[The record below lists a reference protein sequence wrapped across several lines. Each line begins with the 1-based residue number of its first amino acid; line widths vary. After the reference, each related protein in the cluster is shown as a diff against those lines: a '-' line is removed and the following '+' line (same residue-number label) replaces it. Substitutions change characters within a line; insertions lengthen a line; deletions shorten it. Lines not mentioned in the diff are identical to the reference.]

1 MAALFLNCRESA
13 PFWPEKPCSQLE
25 LRLNLPWLLVQEGSE
40 VPYLFEDYCL
50 DADRRELKRG
60 SELVPVGPKVF
71 DLLLFLV
78 QNREQVVTR
87 DHLLEAVWEG
97 RIVSE
102 STLTS
107 HINAVR
113 KAIGDTG
120 REQRL
125 IRTVSRKGIR
135 FVGKIEEQ
143 ELPANGSVT
152 DSSTASERLGP
163 ILTLPDSPSIAVLPF
178 RNLSGDVEQDY
189 FADGVVEDIITALS
203 RIRWLFVIAR
213 NSSFTYKGRT
223 VDEKQ
228 VGRELGVRYVVEGSV
243 RQSES
248 RIRIT
253 GQLVDASAGTHLWAD
268 RFEGRLDDIFELQDQ
283 IAASIVGAIASQL
296 ERAEIERARRKPT
309 GSLSAYD
316 TYLRA
321 MPHLHRGTREA
332 IDEALPL
339 FYKAIQIDPEF
350 ASAHAMA
357 AWCHFWRKINGW
369 MTDREQDIAEGA
381 RLARLAVELGKDD
394 AVALTRGGHALAHL
408 AGEIDGGI
416 ALIDKALVLNPN
428 LAAAWFLGGFLRT
441 LSGDPDAA
449 IEFFTRAMRFSPL
462 DPEMFRMQAGMALSH
477 LLAGRFD
484 MAASWAE
491 QSFRQSPTFSAVVAI
506 IAASHAL
513 AGRTEQAQTAIEHL
527 RKLDPT
533 FRISSLSG
541 WIPIRR
547 PEHLARLATGLRM
560 AGLPE

>member
-1 MAALFLNCRESA
+1 MDCDWILLGFLSRRSVA
-13 PFWPEKPCSQLE
+13 VPF
-25 LRLNLPWLLVQEGSE
+25 
-40 VPYLFEDYCL
+40 LFENYCL

-60 SELVPVGPKVF
+60 AELIAIGPKVF

-78 QNREQVVTR
+78 RNRHQVVKR
-87 DHLLEAVWEG
+87 DDLLQAVWNG

-113 KAIGDTG
+113 TAIGDTG
-120 REQRL
+120 KEQRL
-125 IRTVSRKGIR
+125 IRTISRRGVR
-135 FVGKIEEQ
+135 FVGEIEEQ
-143 ELPANGSVT
+143 KSPASMPVATT
-152 DSSTASERLGP
+152 DVATERFTP
-163 ILTLPDSPSIAVLPF
+163 VLTLPDSPSIAVLPF
-178 RNLSGDVEQDY
+178 RNLSGNVEQDY
-189 FADGVVEDIITALS
+189 FADGIVEEIITALS

-243 RQSES
+243 RRSES

-253 GQLVDASAGTHLWAD
+253 GQLVDASTGTHLWAD

-283 IAASIVGAIASQL
+283 MANGIVGAIASQL

-309 GSLSAYD
+309 GNLSAYD
-316 TYLRA
+316 NYLRA

-339 FYKAIQIDPEF
+339 FYKAIQLDREF

-369 MTDREQDIAEGA
+369 MIDRERESVEGA
-381 RLARLAVELGKDD
+381 RLARLAVEYGNDD
-394 AVALTRGGHALAHL
+394 AVALTRGGHALARL
-408 AGEIDGGI
+408 AGDVEGAI
-416 ALIDKALVLNPN
+416 ALVDKALVLNPN
-428 LAAAWFLGGFLRT
+428 LAAAWFLGGFLRAE
-441 LSGDPDAA
+441 SGDPEVA

-477 LLAGRFD
+477 LFAGRFD
-484 MAASWAE
+484 MASSWAE
-491 QSFRQSPTFSAVVAI
+491 RSFRQLPSFLLAVAI
-506 IAASHAL
+506 IAASQAL
-513 AGRTEQAQTAIEHL
+513 AGRAEQARTAIEHL
-527 RKLDPT
+527 GRLDPT
-533 FRISSLSG
+533 FRVSSLQG

-547 PEHLARLATGLRM
+547 PEHLVLFEAGLRL

>member
-1 MAALFLNCRESA
+1 LS
-13 PFWPEKPCSQLE
+13 K
-25 LRLNLPWLLVQEGSE
+25 EGSE
-40 VPYLFEDYCL
+40 VPFLFEDYCL
-50 DADRRELKRG
+50 DANRRELKRG
-60 SELVPVGPKVF
+60 SELIPIGPKVF

-87 DHLLEAVWEG
+87 DALLEAVWEG

-120 REQRL
+120 KEQRL
-125 IRTVSRKGIR
+125 IRTVSRKGTR
-135 FVGKIEEQ
+135 FVGKIVED
-143 ELPANGSVT
+143 ELPARAPVT
-152 DSSTASERLGP
+152 DPGIANERPALA
-163 ILTLPDSPSIAVLPF
+163 LPDSPSIAVLPF
-178 RNLSGDVEQDY
+178 RNLSGNVEQDY
-189 FADGVVEDIITALS
+189 FADGIVEDIITALS
-203 RIRWLFVIAR
+203 RIRWLFVIAH
-213 NSSFTYKGRT
+213 NSSFSYKGRM

-253 GQLVDASAGTHLWAD
+253 GQLVDASAGTHIWAD

-283 IAASIVGAIASQL
+283 FATSIVGAIASHL

-309 GSLSAYD
+309 GSLNAYD

-321 MPHLHRGTREA
+321 MPHFHRGTREA

-339 FYKAIQIDPEF
+339 FYKAMEIDPEF

-357 AWCHFWRKINGW
+357 AWCHVWRKINGW
-369 MTDREQDIAEGA
+369 LTDREQEIAEGV
-381 RLARLAVELGKDD
+381 RLARRAVELGNDD
-394 AVALTRGGHALAHL
+394 AVALTRSGHALAHL
-408 AGEIDGGI
+408 AGELDGGI
-416 ALIDKALVLNPN
+416 ALIDKPLVLNPN
-428 LAAAWFLGGFLRT
+428 LAAAWILGGFLRT
-441 LSGDPDAA
+441 LGGDPDAA

-462 DPEMFRMQAGMALSH
+462 DPEMFRMHVGMALSH
-477 LLAGRFD
+477 LFAGRFD
-484 MAASWAE
+484 IAASWAE
-491 QSFRQSPTFSAVVAI
+491 QAFGQLPTNLVAVAI
-506 IAASHAL
+506 IASSHAL
-513 AGRTEQAQTAIEHL
+513 AGRTEQARTAIEHL
-527 RKLDPT
+527 RRLNPT
-533 FRISSLSG
+533 FRVSSLHG

-547 PEHLARLATGLRM
+547 PEHLARFVTGLRK